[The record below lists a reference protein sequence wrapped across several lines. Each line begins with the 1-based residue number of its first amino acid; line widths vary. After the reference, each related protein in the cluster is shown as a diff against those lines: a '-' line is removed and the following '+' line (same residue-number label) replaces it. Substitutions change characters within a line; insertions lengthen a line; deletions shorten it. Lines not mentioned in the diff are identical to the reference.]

1 MDQVAEWF
9 RELWPALIAA
19 GAAQALVL
27 ILVSAG
33 LVFAVL
39 VLLGSVYR
47 SAETKLDKPVLLS
60 SDSHEGWAWFA
71 PQHFRNSRAQEGK
84 YPRLELYLP
93 DQRRKPIFSKAVK
106 VIIVRSRSKF
116 VHDGGFEGAVAEG
129 GRIAI
134 DEEARRE
141 IEAILKD
148 RFGDAGPAWNQQQF
162 FVRLRYPS
170 RFNISYLLKEHPD
183 MSVRVSAWVF
193 ILTSLFAV
201 VQAIIMRALHY

>member
-1 MDQVAEWF
+1 MEQIAQSVQDM
-9 RELWPALIAA
+9 WPALVDA
-19 GAAQALVL
+19 GVAEALVL
-27 ILVSAG
+27 TLVSAA

-47 SAETKLDKPVLLS
+47 SAETKLDKPVTLS

-93 DQRRKPIFSKAVK
+93 DQRRKAFFAKPVK
-106 VIIVRSRSKF
+106 VVIVRNRTKF
-116 VHDGGFEGAVAEG
+116 VHDGGFDGAVAEG

-134 DEEARRE
+134 DEEAKRE
-141 IEAILKD
+141 IEASLKK
-148 RFGDAGPAWNQQQF
+148 RFGDDAPAWNQQQF

-170 RFNISYLLKEHPD
+170 RFNISYLLKDHPD

-193 ILTSLFAV
+193 ILTSLFSVA
-201 VQAIIMRALHY
+201 QAIIMRALHY